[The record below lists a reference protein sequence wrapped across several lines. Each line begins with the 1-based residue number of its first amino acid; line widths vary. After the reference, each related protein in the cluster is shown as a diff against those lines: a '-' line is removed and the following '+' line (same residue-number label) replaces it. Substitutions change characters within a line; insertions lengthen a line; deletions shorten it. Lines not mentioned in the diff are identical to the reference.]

1 MLAELGSIN
10 DVAFQQTIDSQDGEA
25 EEKKKRMQILRARA
39 IGSEVMGKITT
50 SKTVYFWM
58 LFYFGL
64 GGFYILCTI
73 AAQYADGAI
82 PQGGRPPIRLL
93 DDFYYPPQED
103 LSYPFCKVAKGF
115 DFTTSGFS
123 YVYDYNMLAALA
135 YETPNVTG
143 YLLDRWFG
151 WEDALVD
158 ETPFVTAWREKT
170 NNAGNPVSFKLFS
183 IRGLPGTAVVS
194 IRGTQTA
201 EDRLLN
207 GQLYMSSILT
217 QIVRYI
223 QPFAWLWSPIWDDLI
238 ASVSWVSSE
247 RLNKAAYYRITTQF
261 VNDVIHNNFTHD
273 GKSYHTLRTTGVSL
287 GGGIALITG
296 AQTGAYTLAIAG
308 VNPTLGRLTF
318 DPPISL
324 EALNTRV
331 LNVVPDRDF
340 ISHIGDPPR
349 LTQKLECRSLPS
361 DIGSCHSFWRI
372 FCEFLYTCGS
382 KPRPVLCTCAEK
394 FGYPEPIQNGTRT
407 FTEACAEEEAIV
419 RQFG

>member
-1 MLAELGSIN
+1 MAEIGSIGN
-10 DVAFQQTIDSQDGEA
+10 VTATADVSKDDTKQNRIKE
-25 EEKKKRMQILRARA
+25 LRTRA

-50 SKTVYFWM
+50 SKTIYFW
-58 LFYFGL
+58 LLLYFGL
-64 GGFYILCTI
+64 GGFYLLCAFI
-73 AAQYADGAI
+73 SQHSEGAI

-103 LSYPFCKVAKGF
+103 LYYPYCKVSKGF
-115 DFTTSGFS
+115 DFDPKGFS
-123 YVYDYNMLAALA
+123 YAYDYNMLAALA

-143 YLLDRWFG
+143 YLLDRWFAG
-151 WEDALVD
+151 ENVIVD
-158 ETPFVTAWREKT
+158 ETPFVTKWREDT
-170 NNAGNPVSFKLFS
+170 DNVGNPVSFKLFS
-183 IRGLPGTAVVS
+183 VPSLPGTGIVS
-194 IRGTQTA
+194 IRGTQTT
-201 EDRLLN
+201 EDRLIN
-207 GQLYMSSILT
+207 GQLYMSSIFT
-217 QIVRYI
+217 QLVRYA
-223 QPFAWLWSPIWDDLI
+223 QPFSWLWSTIWDDLI
-238 ASVSWVSSE
+238 ATVSWVSTD
-247 RLNKAAYYRITTQF
+247 RLNRAAHYRITTRF
-261 VNDVIHNNFTHD
+261 VNDLVKNNYTFE
-273 GKSYHTLRTTGVSL
+273 GKSFHTLRTTGVSL

-296 AQTGAYTLAIAG
+296 AQTGAFAFAIAG

-318 DPPISL
+318 DPPIPL
-324 EALNTRV
+324 EALNSRV

-349 LTQKLECRSLPS
+349 LTQKLVCRSPVS

-407 FTEACAEEEAIV
+407 FAEACSEEEAIV